1 VNNYLDRL
9 ADNVTDQVGSNLS
22 ILIHTLAFLAFA
34 WLYYIGVD
42 PTQLL
47 LILTTLVSVEAIYLS
62 VMIQRSVNKQTRR
75 LDRMVMA
82 IRDNTVPHLKRPLDE
97 VIGEM
102 KSEVDDLEERIK
114 RMDQNGKPK
123 GRRR

>member
-1 VNNYLDRL
+1 M
-9 ADNVTDQVGSNLS
+9 ADGITDQVGSNLS
-22 ILIHTLAFLAFA
+22 IIVHTFIFLAFA
-34 WLYYIGVD
+34 WLYYAGVD

-62 VMIQRSVNKQTRR
+62 VMIQRSVNKQNKR

-82 IRDNTVPHLKRPLDE
+82 IRDNTVPHLKKPLDE

-102 KSEVDDLEERIK
+102 KSEVDDLEVRIK
-114 RMDQNGKPK
+114 HLDGSGKK
-123 GRRR
+123 RRRK